1 MENVKKIPY
10 GMTNFTAIIRD
21 NYYYVDKT
29 RYIKEIENVARFF
42 FIVRPRRFG
51 KSLFLNMLSKYYDR
65 YETENFEELFGGLY
79 IGSHPTENRN
89 KYLVMKLNFSTI
101 SADPKRML
109 ESFNDYCSVE
119 FLAFVEKYIK
129 LLGQDTLD
137 ELRANRATMS
147 ASSMLNRICT
157 AAKKNSLQL
166 YLILDEYDN
175 FANNILVSYGNGMY
189 RDLTHGSGFLREFLK
204 VVKVHTESVI
214 DRIYITGVSP
224 VTMDDLTSGF
234 NIADNYSTDP
244 RFNNMIGFN
253 KQEVRDMLDYYQA
266 QGRLLQPVDELLQMM
281 KPWYDNYCFSGKAL
295 HEPSMYN
302 ADMVL
307 YFVNR
312 YLGNQTP
319 PEQMIDTNCRTD
331 YNKLRHLLHVDKS
344 FGSNASIIQE
354 IVTKGSTVG
363 TIATSFPAENIVK
376 PENFKSLL
384 YYYGMLSISKSQGT
398 KTMLSIP
405 NQVVREQL
413 YNYLIEIYNDTA
425 ELGMN
430 IAKLDELMYFM
441 AYEGN
446 WEDYFH
452 FITTELDS
460 HSSIREFIEGE
471 AHVKGF
477 MLAYMGMNGYYI
489 TRPEYES
496 NKGFADFFMQ
506 PNLLLLPDMKYSYA
520 IEIKYCKRGSTET
533 EVEQLKIEA
542 RKQLRQYV
550 SKEWIQHDK
559 GTTELTAIALVFRG
573 WKLESFEKIV

>member
-21 NYYYVDKT
+21 HYYYVDKT
-29 RYIKEIENVARFF
+29 RYIREIENVARFF

-65 YETENFEELFGGLY
+65 YEVENFEELFGGLD

-89 KYLVMKLNFSTI
+89 KYLVMKLNFSSI
-101 SADPKRML
+101 SADPERML
-109 ESFNDYCSVE
+109 SSFTDYCSVE
-119 FLAFVEKYIK
+119 FIGFVEKYKELI
-129 LLGQDTLD
+129 GQDLLD
-137 ELRANRATMS
+137 ELRTSRTIMS
-147 ASSMLNRICT
+147 ASGMLNRICV
-157 AAKKNSLQL
+157 AAQQRGLQL

-175 FANNILVSYGNGMY
+175 FANNILVNCGNGVY

-234 NIADNYSTDP
+234 NIADNYSTDS

-253 KQEVRDMLDYYQA
+253 EEEVRDMLGYYHG
-266 QGRLLQPVDELLQMM
+266 QGKLSHPIDELVQMM
-281 KPWYDNYCFSGKAL
+281 KPWYDNYCFAAELIK
-295 HEPSMYN
+295 EPSMYN

-312 YLGNQTP
+312 YLGNQRP
-319 PEQMIDTNCRTD
+319 PKQMIDTNCRTD
-331 YNKLRHLLHVDKS
+331 YNKLRHLLRVDKS

-363 TIATSFPAENIVK
+363 AIAASFPAENIVK

-398 KTMLSIP
+398 KTLLSIP

-425 ELGMN
+425 ELGLDMG
-430 IAKLDELMYFM
+430 KLDELMYFM

-446 WEDYFH
+446 WEDYFR
-452 FITTELDS
+452 FISSELDG

-477 MLAYMGMNGYYI
+477 MLAYMGMNSYYI

-533 EVEQLKIEA
+533 EVEQLKAEA
-542 RKQLRQYV
+542 RKQLHQYA
-550 SKEWIQHDK
+550 SSAWIQHDK
-559 GTTELTAIALVFRG
+559 GTTELIAIALVFRG